1 MSGLLGTMWIALG
14 GLEAQQAGLQTSTN
28 NVANLNTPGYTRER
42 PIFEENDPII
52 EGDIA
57 FGGGVQV
64 TGIQSLRDNLLDM
77 QISDETQQQSQAQAY
92 VNAMNQ
98 VQTLFP
104 DDTSG
109 IGAQISAFFQSL
121 NNLATDPSDLTL
133 RQDVLS
139 SANNMASAF
148 SSTAN
153 QLTQTSQQL
162 DLDVQQQVQQVNQ
175 ITQQIA
181 ALNTQLAEVSSTG
194 QDYASYLDQR
204 TNLIQQLSGL
214 IDVSQVTDGT
224 SLTLTTK
231 QGTALVVDG
240 NAYALSTSPDSNG
253 VQQIYSAQ
261 GNEITSQISGG
272 SLGGILQTRDET
284 IPALQTQLDSLASGL
299 VQALNT
305 AHQMG
310 TDLNGNPG
318 GDLFQPIT
326 GPGAAASMAVAITDP
341 ALLAAGSD
349 GSSGSS
355 GNIAN
360 LTAVASQF
368 VSDGM
373 TPSGA
378 YGNLVFQVGT
388 NISDGNTELN
398 ASTAMLQQLQQQQSS
413 VSGVSLDEEASSL
426 LLYQRA
432 YQASAEA
439 ITAVNQ
445 MLETVINMGA
455 QT

>member
-1 MSGLLGTMWIALG
+1 MSGLFGTMWIALS
-14 GLEAQQAGLQTSTN
+14 GLGAAQAGLQTSTN
-28 NVANLNTPGYTRER
+28 NVANINTPGYTREE
-42 PIFEENDPII
+42 PILEESDPII
-52 EGDIA
+52 QGNIA
-57 FGGGVQV
+57 YGGGVQV
-64 TGIQSLRDNLLDM
+64 EGIQSLSDNLLNL
-77 QISDETQQQSQAQAY
+77 QVSDETQQQSQSQAY

-104 DDTSG
+104 DDTTG
-109 IGAQISAFFQSL
+109 IGAQMSAFFQSL
-121 NNLATDPSDLTL
+121 NNLSTDPSDLTL

-139 SANNMASAF
+139 SADDMASTF
-148 SSTAN
+148 NSTSN

-181 ALNTQLAEVSSTG
+181 ALNTQLSEVSSTG
-194 QDYASYLDQR
+194 QDYASYEDQR
-204 TNLIQQLSGL
+204 SNLIQQLSGL
-214 IDVSQVTDGT
+214 IDVSQVSDGN

-231 QGTALVVDG
+231 QGAALVVDG
-240 NAYALSTSPDSNG
+240 SAYALTTSPDSNG

-272 SLGGILQTRDET
+272 SLGGILQARDQA
-284 IPALQTQLDSLASGL
+284 IPSLQTQLDSLASGL
-299 VQALNT
+299 VEALN
-305 AHQMG
+305 AANQMG

-318 GDLFQPIT
+318 GNLFEPIT
-326 GPGAAASMAVAITDP
+326 GTGAAASMAVAITDP

-349 GSSGSS
+349 GSSGSN

-360 LTAVASQF
+360 LTAVANQA
-368 VSDGM
+368 VSNGM
-373 TPSGA
+373 TPSDA
-378 YGNLVFQVGT
+378 YGNMVFQVGT
-388 NISDGNTELN
+388 DVSNGNTELN

-413 VSGVSLDEEASSL
+413 VSGVSLDEEASNL

-439 ITAVNQ
+439 ITAVNS
-445 MLETVINMGA
+445 MLQTVINMGT

>member
-1 MSGLLGTMWIALG
+1 MSGLFGTMWIALS
-14 GLEAQQAGLQTSTN
+14 GLGAAQAGLQTSTN
-28 NVANLNTPGYTRER
+28 NVANINTPGYTREE
-42 PIFEENDPII
+42 PILEESDPII
-52 EGDIA
+52 QGNIA
-57 FGGGVQV
+57 YGGGVRV
-64 TGIQSLRDNLLDM
+64 EGIQSLSDNLLNL
-77 QISDETQQQSQAQAY
+77 QVSDETQQQSQSQAY

-104 DDTSG
+104 DDTTG

-121 NNLATDPSDLTL
+121 NNLSTDPSDLTL

-139 SANNMASAF
+139 SADDMASSF
-148 SSTAN
+148 NSTSN
-153 QLTQTSQQL
+153 QLTQTGQQL

-181 ALNTQLAEVSSTG
+181 ALNTQLSEVSSTG
-194 QDYASYLDQR
+194 QDYASYEDQR
-204 TNLIQQLSGL
+204 SNLIQQLSGL
-214 IDVSQVTDGT
+214 IDVSQVSDGN

-231 QGTALVVDG
+231 QGAALVVDG
-240 NAYALSTSPDSNG
+240 SAYALTTSPDANG

-272 SLGGILQTRDET
+272 SLGGILQARDQA
-284 IPALQTQLDSLASGL
+284 IPTLQTQLDSLASGL
-299 VQALNT
+299 VQALN
-305 AHQMG
+305 AANQMG

-318 GDLFQPIT
+318 GNLFQPIT
-326 GPGAAASMAVAITDP
+326 GTGAAASMTVAITDP

-349 GSSGSS
+349 GSSGSN

-360 LTAVASQF
+360 LTAVANQA
-368 VSDGM
+368 VSNGM
-373 TPSGA
+373 TPSDA
-378 YGNLVFQVGT
+378 YGNMVFQVGT
-388 NISDGNTELN
+388 DVSDGNTELS
-398 ASTAMLQQLQQQQSS
+398 ASTAMLSQLQQQQSS
-413 VSGVSLDEEASSL
+413 VSGVSLDEEASNL

-439 ITAVNQ
+439 ITAVNT
-445 MLETVINMGA
+445 MLQTVINMGT